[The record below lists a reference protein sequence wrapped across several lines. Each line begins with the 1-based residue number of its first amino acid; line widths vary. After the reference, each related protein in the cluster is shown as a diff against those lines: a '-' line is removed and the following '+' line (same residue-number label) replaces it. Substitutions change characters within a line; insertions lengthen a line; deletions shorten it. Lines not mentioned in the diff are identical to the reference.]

1 MNTRAVVFD
10 GAGHWTIERFP
21 MPEAPVGGAVLRV
34 EAVGLCH
41 SDLSQL
47 HGHRHVPGEVSPVV
61 PGHEVVGTI
70 HALAPGADLGVAVGD
85 RVAVDPVRFGPP
97 SVDNP
102 MGLDVYGYTRG
113 LDDEGGLW
121 GGYAEYMTV
130 AAGTHLARF
139 SSKAPAEELT
149 IFEPL
154 SNCLHWLDQCGFEA
168 GQSIVVQGPG
178 HMGLTCA
185 AAARALGARLVVVT
199 GTAVDTHRLS
209 VAALIGAD
217 RVVDIDADDPVDAVR
232 EATKGRMADLAV
244 DLTNAPGAPGRC
256 LDFLRFGGTALWAGL
271 KDRATAP
278 VISDDVVTRGI
289 TIRGGS
295 GGTAR
300 SVDAAVAMLD
310 EGRFPTTELLGT
322 VVDLDRLD
330 LAMAVLERTAPTDA
344 VRAVLRHAH

>member
-1 MNTRAVVFD
+1 MNVRAVVFD
-10 GAGHWTIERFP
+10 GNGSWREERFP
-21 MPEAPVGGAVLRV
+21 FPELPAGGAVLRV
-34 EAVGLCH
+34 DAVGLCH

-47 HGHRHVPGEVSPVV
+47 RGHRHVPGEVSPVV
-61 PGHEVVGTI
+61 PGHEIVGTV
-70 HALAPGADLGVAVGD
+70 HVLAPDADLDVAVGD

-97 SVDNP
+97 SADNP

-139 SSKAPAEELT
+139 TSAAPAEELT

-154 SNCLHWLDQCGFEA
+154 SNCLHWLDQCGFGA
-168 GQSIVVQGPG
+168 GHSIVVQGPG

-199 GTAVDTHRLS
+199 GTAADTHRLS
-209 VAALIGAD
+209 VATRVGAD
-217 RVVDIDADDPVDAVR
+217 VVVDIDADDPVEAVR
-232 EATKGRMADLAV
+232 EATKGRMVDLAV

-310 EGRFPTTELLGT
+310 GGTFPTTELLGT

-330 LAMAVLERTAPTDA
+330 LAMAVLQRTAPSDA
-344 VRAVLRHAH
+344 VRAVLCHAH